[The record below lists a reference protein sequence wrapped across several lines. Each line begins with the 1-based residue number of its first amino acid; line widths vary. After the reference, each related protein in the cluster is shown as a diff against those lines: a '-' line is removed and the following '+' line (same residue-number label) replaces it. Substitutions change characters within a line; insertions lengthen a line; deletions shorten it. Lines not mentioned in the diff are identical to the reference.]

1 MSISIAEYEH
11 DRISTIV
18 SSNTLKS
25 IQFCENQELFTEV
38 DLILSLGG
46 DGTFTGLH
54 KFYEEYKVPSIC
66 IPGTIDNDIPG
77 TDYTIGFDTATNT
90 AVEAI
95 DRIRDTALSH
105 NRLFFVEV
113 MGRHSGYIALNA
125 GVAGGAVGIV
135 IPEAPKPVAAYIP
148 AKKTGNLI
156 FTAGQLPMVNSE
168 LISKGLL
175 GQDVEIEVAHK
186 AARICVINAL
196 AAIKGLIGELDQI
209 QQIVRVV
216 GYVAS
221 VPTFTQQPA
230 VVNGAS
236 ELLLEIFGHSGKHA
250 RSAVGMAVLPLNASV
265 EIELT
270 VEVK

>member
-1 MSISIAEYEH
+1 MGIFKIMGKIEE
-11 DRISTIV
+11 RL
-18 SSNTLKS
+18 N
-25 IQFCENQELFTEV
+25 EL
-38 DLILSLGG
+38 
-46 DGTFTGLH
+46 
-54 KFYEEYKVPSIC
+54 
-66 IPGTIDNDIPG
+66 
-77 TDYTIGFDTATNT
+77 
-90 AVEAI
+90 
-95 DRIRDTALSH
+95 
-105 NRLFFVEV
+105 
-113 MGRHSGYIALNA
+113 
-125 GVAGGAVGIV
+125 GIV

-156 FTAGQLPMVNSE
+156 FTAGQLPMVNGE

-175 GQDVEIEVAHK
+175 GQDVEVEEANK
-186 AARICVINAL
+186 AARICTINAL
-196 AAIKGLIGELDQI
+196 AAIKGIIGDLDQI

-230 VVNGAS
+230 IVNGAS
-236 ELLLEIFGHSGKHA
+236 ELLLEIFGENGKHA